1 MRVICVFTKQVN
13 LIFAVVLCALG
24 DFAVI
29 STAFFRM
36 KRFLRPCS
44 ALLMALALHG
54 LSAVEDPASATLPLR
69 AALHEDA
76 TLEAPLT
83 QLVEAWRQ
91 AQRLPELLALYRAH
105 LGQYPQDSGA
115 TIVLLRL
122 LQATRDPAAATAA
135 RQAVTDFPDSA
146 YLRWLAFLALNDA
159 RDPTALDALAKAVEL
174 ETVVWRRDQWTERLV
189 GEAVKRGR
197 RDLVEKYLTAAA
209 TQEASATGKLAIGRR
224 QALAGL
230 HVAALATFDAA
241 MTAAPAPEVLV
252 ELQVESANS
261 EAALKRP
268 ADAAQRLDALLQ
280 RLGSDHWRRAEITR
294 RRLELAGGENERA
307 AMIAA
312 ARARMD
318 ANVGD
323 DAAALDL
330 ARLLLAVDRRRDAL
344 ATLTTATTGDRGGAR
359 VEQELLA
366 LHERLHDPV
375 ALDAW
380 LSQRLVA
387 QPTRTDLSLRRVR
400 TLIDLGKGDEATAL
414 RQRVI
419 KELRADERNERLLTL
434 ARDLRRD
441 GRHAEGAQVLEE
453 LLAAEPQRIDL
464 TRELSE
470 AWLAA
475 GNRGRVEELL
485 GRDLPPT
492 AAPEQ
497 VLDLVQFLIGA
508 KQYLAASRAIH
519 ARLTLDSGF
528 FELRVQAIR
537 LAGRTGDVRGA
548 QEAAE
553 HARALTDT
561 AARYR
566 LWLEAAVEA
575 AGEER
580 DAAWLEKESEKLAH
594 AGEIWD
600 AARLE
605 RLLAFA
611 EICVARDR
619 ANPAI
624 TLIDNALVDP
634 HFPSERR
641 AELRRQL
648 VALLERTKDQVER
661 LPDQLAQ
668 LAKEDPTMAMECR
681 ARTALLDFDPASP
694 QRNAGE
700 AARHLAEINVD
711 QLSDP
716 ALVSRIETVLSE
728 AGNAPAALAC
738 LKRLTVLEPATAS
751 HWERWLT
758 ALGGSG
764 DEKLLRE
771 AIRRLLAGIDNLE
784 LTTEIRDQL
793 TERLADS
800 CWRSA
805 AVQAAR
811 DDAPGWQAVLALLDE
826 AGTTSVRADT
836 GWILAGRVL
845 ALHHLAR
852 HQARDQ
858 ALAEL
863 DADPKLSLVF
873 PDGLGTSRAALHAL
887 IEELP
892 AVTSA
897 PATRELPPAPWP
909 IAWSATFP
917 KAVHG
922 TWIDR
927 QHVVVVLADGALI
940 GLDRLSGA
948 RVWQRPGITRA
959 SVPGVVNPY
968 TGMTLQPRG
977 ALLRPAVVAGR
988 VVVATGNEVSAYA
1001 TTDGALVWRCNQ
1013 VHADGVLANDRQL
1026 LAWSDTDGRAVG
1038 LDPTDGRLLW
1048 SSELPTLKNE
1058 QFQGAS
1064 QTISGDYAVLLGK
1077 HAAVIDLRTGSIR
1090 WAFSDA
1096 DVVDAKVA
1104 LTKVAVV
1111 PMTPQQLQQQQWLMR
1126 RGGYRQFSGF
1136 VGGSYVQ
1143 SAAIDGPTSW
1153 TTTFI
1158 SRARQPRASVVA
1170 FGGDLLI
1177 GDQSSSAVIPLA
1189 LPLRSTA
1196 LPAGTVLPTYGRRAL
1211 LLTNDGAQIGSL
1223 DDGTVIAQFPLTSVL
1238 RKTEDGL
1245 TTNQANA
1252 WISGVVSGRLG
1263 WISGPGGVLTIDLD
1277 RSEIVDQQTWD
1288 AQWSV
1293 AADDVTYW
1301 TLGGALIGNQQMN
1314 NNYGRGYES
1323 VDERLPVG
1331 VVSAGFVVLPVGSQR
1346 LVALS
1351 GARDGR

>member
-1 MRVICVFTKQVN
+1 MN
-13 LIFAVVLCALG
+13 
-24 DFAVI
+24 
-29 STAFFRM
+29 
-36 KRFLRPCS
+36 RFLRPCS

-159 RDPTALDALAKAVEL
+159 RDPAALDALAKAVEL
-174 ETVVWRRDQWTERLV
+174 ETVAWRRDQWTERLL

-197 RDLVEKYLTAAA
+197 SELVEKYLTAAA

-241 MTAAPAPEVLV
+241 MNAAPAPEVLV

-330 ARLLLAVDRRRDAL
+330 ARLLLAADRRRDAL

-359 VEQELLA
+359 VEQELFA

-380 LSQRLVA
+380 LSQRLAA

-400 TLIDLGKGDEATAL
+400 TLIDLGKADEATAL

-441 GRHAEGAQVLEE
+441 SRHAEAAQVLEE

-508 KQYLAASRAIH
+508 KQYLAASRAIN

-548 QEAAE
+548 QEAAQK
-553 HARALTDT
+553 ARALTDT

-580 DAAWLEKESEKLAH
+580 DAAWLEKEFETLGA
-594 AGEIWD
+594 AGQTWD
-600 AARLE
+600 ATRLE

-619 ANPAI
+619 VNPAI
-624 TLIDNALVDP
+624 ALIDEALVDP
-634 HFPSERR
+634 NFPLERR

-681 ARTALLDFDPASP
+681 ARAALLDYNPASALSAAA
-694 QRNAGE
+694 QRNTGE
-700 AARHLAEINVD
+700 AARNLSEINVD

-716 ALVSRIETVLSE
+716 ALVARIETVLNE

-784 LTTEIRDQL
+784 LSTEIRDQL

-811 DDAPGWQAVLALLDE
+811 NDAPGWQAVLALLDE

-863 DADPKLSLVF
+863 DAEPKLSLVF

-887 IEELP
+887 IKQPTE
-892 AVTSA
+892 VTSA
-897 PATRELPPAPWP
+897 PVTRALPPAPWA

-927 QHVVVVLADGALI
+927 QQVVVALADGALI

-948 RVWQRPGITRA
+948 RVWQRPGTPRA
-959 SVPGVVNPY
+959 SGPVVVNPY
-968 TGMTLQPRG
+968 TGTAAQPRET
-977 ALLRPAVVAGR
+977 LLRPAVVAGR
-988 VVVATGNEVSAYA
+988 VVVATGKEVSAYA
-1001 TTDGALVWRCNQ
+1001 IADGALVWRCNLI
-1013 VHADGVLANDRQL
+1013 HADGVLANDHQL
-1026 LAWSDTDGRAVG
+1026 LAWSDKDGRAVG
-1038 LDPTDGRLLW
+1038 LDPADGRLLW

-1064 QTISGDYAVLLGK
+1064 QTISGEHGVLLGK

-1096 DVVDAKVA
+1096 EVVDAKVA

-1111 PMTPQQLQQQQWLMR
+1111 PMTPLMHMGSR
-1126 RGGYRQFSGF
+1126 GYRQFSGF
-1136 VGGSYVQ
+1136 AGGPYAQ
-1143 SAAIDGPTSW
+1143 PAAIDGPTSW

-1158 SRARQPRASVVA
+1158 SRARQPMASVVA
-1170 FGGDLLI
+1170 FGSDLLI
-1177 GDQSSSAVIPLA
+1177 GDPSSSAVIPLA

-1196 LPAGTVLPTYGRRAL
+1196 LPVGTVLGTYGRRAL
-1211 LLTNDGAQIGSL
+1211 LLTNSGAQICSL
-1223 DDGTVIAQFPLTSVL
+1223 DDGSVISQIPLTSVL
-1238 RKTEDGL
+1238 RKAEEGL
-1245 TTNQANA
+1245 TANPANA

-1263 WISGPGGVLTIDLD
+1263 WLSGPGGVLTIDLD

-1293 AADDVTYW
+1293 AADDVMHW
-1301 TLGGALIGNQQMN
+1301 TLGGAVIGNQQMN
-1314 NNYGRGYES
+1314 NIYGHTNNS
-1323 VDERLPVG
+1323 VKERLPVG
-1331 VVSAGFVVLPVGSQR
+1331 VVSAGFAVLPVGSQR

-1351 GARDGR
+1351 GARDGH